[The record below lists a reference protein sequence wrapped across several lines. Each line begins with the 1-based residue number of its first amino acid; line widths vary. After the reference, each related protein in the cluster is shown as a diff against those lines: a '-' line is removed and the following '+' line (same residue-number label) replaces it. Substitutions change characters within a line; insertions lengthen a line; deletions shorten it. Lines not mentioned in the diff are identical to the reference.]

1 VSEHSALIH
10 QIFEARNIFYH
21 PARGIIGI
29 KVNIYVRKNRGHL
42 FELLSDTVNR
52 NKRLALVG
60 YQDKQQLEYFVQKTN
75 KTECTLVVTDEREF
89 IEVMRVIKGAEN
101 VYVLLISAKERLSFD
116 PQVLKTGLEEDINAF
131 IREIPDN
138 EEDDE
143 NCSYLESE
151 EGNYDGINVLRR
163 LSSRSEDVK
172 IVTLPGR
179 ALLTVRIPNN
189 EQSKNSILFENRIR
203 KHFKE
208 EVNFR
213 FYENTEEIRD
223 MDKSEEPLQFLIIN
237 DSYLEWTK
245 RMATVEAKQK
255 FDIIYYTREPLQ
267 PFR

>member
-1 VSEHSALIH
+1 
-10 QIFEARNIFYH
+10 
-21 PARGIIGI
+21 
-29 KVNIYVRKNRGHL
+29 
-42 FELLSDTVNR
+42 
-52 NKRLALVG
+52 
-60 YQDKQQLEYFVQKTN
+60 
-75 KTECTLVVTDEREF
+75 
-89 IEVMRVIKGAEN
+89 M
-101 VYVLLISAKERLSFD
+101 
-116 PQVLKTGLEEDINAF
+116 
-131 IREIPDN
+131 
-138 EEDDE
+138 
-143 NCSYLESE
+143 
-151 EGNYDGINVLRR
+151 
-163 LSSRSEDVK
+163 K